1 MQSWWW
7 WWWWWWWWRLRNTAY
22 THVIYEVSFIG
33 QTAYVRLSYLI
44 GRTVG
49 GAAVSTVL
57 AESVFACF
65 QFVTFSA
72 CGLGTA
78 VVLSSRCCRDRL
90 VFRWIESDYSACS
103 ISHLWVDVWVWGQS
117 RCHIC
122 GLMCES
128 GVSHAVSWTTVM
140 FYFDWSNTVILTAS
154 WWSTESMKETCE
166 DCSSDILLVLAGCS
180 SCHQLTVPY

>member
-1 MQSWWW
+1 MWNTTSWSVETCCSTRSWTGATQQPSPAMQSWWW

-117 RCHIC
+117 RC
-122 GLMCES
+122 LMDNS
-128 GVSHAVSWTTVM
+128 DVLFWLIKYR
-140 FYFDWSNTVILTAS
+140 YFNSQLVVHRIHEGNLWR
-154 WWSTESMKETCE
+154 
-166 DCSSDILLVLAGCS
+166 LL
-180 SCHQLTVPY
+180 